1 MGRKSGASIIGG
13 GEMRRKVKQ
22 HILAWLGV
30 ITLLAV
36 FPANGAVKDQFIL
49 RCSPAAVSGIA
60 SRHGMTVLASV
71 AGQNI
76 FLVRGPA
83 GASATQFIADVE
95 ADAEVGAFEQNADVV
110 VPESL
115 AGLQLNQSTA
125 SILDQ
130 LANPTVISFFGS
142 QVLGSYVNQPAAVL
156 IRNAEAHQF
165 LATGAG
171 IVAVIDTG
179 VDPNHPVLQ
188 ASLVPGFDFTRNAPG
203 IPSEF
208 ADLMQSTAS
217 ILDQSTASILDQNTI
232 VVLNQSTASILDQ
245 STASILDSTQIPR
258 SFGHGTMVAGII
270 HLVAPTA
277 QIMPLKAFTADGSSN
292 LFDILRAIYFAVDH
306 GAQVINM
313 SFSFLDPSQELM
325 RAVNFASGRGVI
337 CVSSTG
343 NLGKETLAFPAS
355 FQNVVGVAS
364 TNNLDM
370 RSTFSSFGAA
380 LADMAAPGEGI
391 ITTFPGKHYAAAWGT
406 SFSTPFV
413 SGAAALLVQVRP
425 RIQPADAFEALAHA
439 KELEP
444 GLGWGRLDLYNAL
457 FSRVKILPP
466 GAPAPGGVP
475 SAGN

>member
-1 MGRKSGASIIGG
+1 
-13 GEMRRKVKQ
+13 
-22 HILAWLGV
+22 
-30 ITLLAV
+30 
-36 FPANGAVKDQFIL
+36 
-49 RCSPAAVSGIA
+49 
-60 SRHGMTVLASV
+60 MTVLTSV

-171 IVAVIDTG
+171 IVAVLDPG
-179 VDPNHPVLQ
+179 VAPNPPVLQ
-188 ASLVPGFDFTRNAPG
+188 ASLVPVFDFTRNAPG

-245 STASILDSTQIPR
+245 STASILDTRQVPQA
-258 SFGHGTMVAGII
+258 FGHGTMVAGII

-277 QIMPLKAFTADGSSN
+277 HIMPLKAFKADGTSN
-292 LFDILRAIYFAVDH
+292 VFDILRAIYYAVEH
-306 GAQVINM
+306 GANVINM
-313 SFSFLDPSQELM
+313 SFSSVGSSQELM
-325 RAVNFASGRGVI
+325 RAVNFATESGVI
-337 CVSSTG
+337 CVASAGNTG
-343 NLGKETLAFPAS
+343 KKTLVFPAAYK
-355 FQNVVGVAS
+355 NVLGVAS
-364 TNNLDM
+364 TNNLDA
-370 RSTFSSFGAA
+370 RSSFSNFGAV
-380 LADMAAPGEGI
+380 LVHLAAPGEGI
-391 ITTFPGKHYAAAWGT
+391 ITTFPGKHYAAGWGT

-413 SGAAALLVQVRP
+413 SGAATLVLQNPTTIPLPAAMPLLVDV
-425 RIQPADAFEALAHA
+425 FESLSHA
-439 KELEP
+439 KRLSSD
-444 GLGWGRLDLYNAL
+444 LGWGRLDLYQAV
-457 FSRVKILPP
+457 FTRVQLP
-466 GAPAPGGVP
+466 
-475 SAGN
+475 

>member
-1 MGRKSGASIIGG
+1 MGRKSGARIIGG

-425 RIQPADAFEALAHA
+425 RIQPKDAFEALAHA

-457 FSRVKILPP
+457 FSRLKILPP

>member
-1 MGRKSGASIIGG
+1 
-13 GEMRRKVKQ
+13 
-22 HILAWLGV
+22 
-30 ITLLAV
+30 
-36 FPANGAVKDQFIL
+36 
-49 RCSPAAVSGIA
+49 
-60 SRHGMTVLASV
+60 MTVLTSV

-171 IVAVIDTG
+171 IVAVLDPG
-179 VDPNHPVLQ
+179 VAPNPPVLQ
-188 ASLVPGFDFTRNAPG
+188 ASLVPVFDFTRNAPG

-245 STASILDSTQIPR
+245 STASILDTRQVPQA
-258 SFGHGTMVAGII
+258 FGHGTMVAGII

-277 QIMPLKAFTADGSSN
+277 QIMPLKAFKADGTSN
-292 LFDILRAIYFAVDH
+292 VFDILRAIYYAVDH
-306 GAQVINM
+306 GAKVINM
-313 SFSFLDPSQELM
+313 SFSLVSPSPEFL
-325 RAVNFASGRGVI
+325 RAVNFATESGVI
-337 CVSSTG
+337 CVSSVG
-343 NLGKETLAFPAS
+343 NMGKKTL
-355 FQNVVGVAS
+355 V
-364 TNNLDM
+364 
-370 RSTFSSFGAA
+370 
-380 LADMAAPGEGI
+380 
-391 ITTFPGKHYAAAWGT
+391 FPGAYKNVLRSEEHTSELQSRLHLVCRLLLEKKNKHH
-406 SFSTPFV
+406 
-413 SGAAALLVQVRP
+413 
-425 RIQPADAFEALAHA
+425 ADSCH
-439 KELEP
+439 
-444 GLGWGRLDLYNAL
+444 
-457 FSRVKILPP
+457 
-466 GAPAPGGVP
+466 
-475 SAGN
+475 